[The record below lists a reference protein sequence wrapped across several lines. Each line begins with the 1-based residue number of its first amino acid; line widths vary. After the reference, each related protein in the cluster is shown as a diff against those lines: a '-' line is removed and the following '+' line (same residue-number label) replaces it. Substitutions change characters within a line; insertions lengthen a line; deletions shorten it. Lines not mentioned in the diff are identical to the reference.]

1 MLDFFRQR
9 QLVLLLLS
17 LTIGTSLTT
26 GIAVSARAES
36 PLTTQGLAAFS
47 AGRYAEALDEWQR
60 AAQAGDG
67 QAALYVGLLHDL
79 GRGVAQDSKA
89 ARTWYER
96 AAALGNAAAMFN
108 IGTLYDSGNGVPR
121 DHVVAADWY
130 RKAAAQGIGR
140 AAYALGLMYEAG
152 DGVPNDRARAV
163 RYFRQA
169 LTSGIA
175 AARPHLAALGNSTE
189 RIRNDKV
196 ADKEPAKDNGM
207 EEFNR
212 AQELLLESTP
222 EALPA
227 AIALLREAAG
237 KGDTA
242 AAYNLGYC
250 YENGIGTKADQQQA
264 YAWYERAARSPTF
277 TVQHAALAA
286 LERLASAADSSE
298 MQEPSPAVAASGP
311 GR

>member
-1 MLDFFRQR
+1 MLDFFRRR
-9 QLVLLLLS
+9 QLALLLLS
-17 LTIGTSLTT
+17 LTA

-67 QAALYVGLLHDL
+67 QAALYVGLLNDL

-96 AAALGNAAAMFN
+96 AAALGNPIAMFN
-108 IGTLYDSGNGVPR
+108 IGLLYDSGIGVPR
-121 DHVVAADWY
+121 DHVAAADWY
-130 RKAAAQGIGR
+130 RKAAAQGVGR

-152 DGVPNDRARAV
+152 DGVPNDRDQAV

-169 LTSGIA
+169 LASGITA
-175 AARPHLAALGNSTE
+175 SRPHLAALGSSNE
-189 RIRNDKV
+189 RIKNDKV

-212 AQELLLESTP
+212 AQELLLKSTP

-227 AIALLREAAG
+227 AIALLREAAD

-250 YENGIGTKADQQQA
+250 YENGIGAKADRQQA
-264 YAWYERAARSPTF
+264 YAWYKRAARSPTF
-277 TVQHAALAA
+277 TVRHAALAA
-286 LERLASAADSSE
+286 IERLASAADSSE
-298 MQEPSPAVAASGP
+298 VQESSPAVAASGP